1 MSCIIDYND
10 RFLMVDK
17 ISPEIIITNS
27 CKVFDVNTLECT
39 VADLEFSNSYE
50 LKVE

>member
-17 ISPEIIITNS
+17 IAPEIMITNA
-27 CKVFDVNTLECT
+27 CKVFDVNTLLCS
-39 VADLEFSNSYE
+39 VDDLEFSNSYE